1 MTTAPRALPVPVD
14 LGMDLGLDELDL
26 DALVAAG
33 LVEEEEDDA
42 GLAGPT
48 DALAADP
55 ELTRLSRRISGQY
68 VEVVAT
74 WAHAA
79 FRGHGRGMHVAPVHA
94 ALPALQRLAEATQD
108 HRMARVIA
116 ELVEL
121 VDGDDGSTRAH
132 QRMVPRLRDWLRRFA
147 DLLEGPDALRL
158 RDLVEFDR
166 KAFPLLEQLA
176 QVRGVGPRRL
186 ERLYLAGLF
195 TVESLYGADP
205 ADVALVTGFPRELA
219 VDVVEAAS
227 RFERQWR
234 EQVAAELVHRAA
246 EVRAVLR
253 WIESSGRQDERV
265 LAAVTATIDELESAL
280 AAARHHSLEEP

>member
-1 MTTAPRALPVPVD
+1 MSTATPPRPTPLDLD
-14 LGMDLGLDELDL
+14 LGELDL
-26 DALVAAG
+26 EGLVAAG
-33 LVEEEEDDA
+33 LVEEEEEPLPGGA
-42 GLAGPT
+42 P
-48 DALAADP
+48 ALDADP

-68 VEVVAT
+68 VEVIAT

-79 FRGHGRGMHVAPVHA
+79 FRGHPRGPHLAPVLA
-94 ALPALQRLAEATQD
+94 ALPALHRLAEATQD
-108 HRMARVIA
+108 RGMASVIA
-116 ELVEL
+116 ELEEMTGGAEGHSPSHPRL
-121 VDGDDGSTRAH
+121 
-132 QRMVPRLRDWLRRFA
+132 VPRLRDWLRRFA
-147 DLLEGPDALRL
+147 LLLEGQDGQRL

-186 ERLYLAGLF
+186 ERLYLSGMF

-205 ADVALVTGFPRELA
+205 AEVALVTGFPRELA
-219 VDVVEAAS
+219 VEVVQAAA

-234 EQVAAELVHRAA
+234 EQVAVDLVHRAA

-253 WIESSGRQDERV
+253 WIETSGRQDPQV

-280 AAARHHSLEEP
+280 RAARHHSQEGA